1 MRILIFFGALLIALP
16 ASAAETTPG
25 ITGSNIEIAMDVILG
40 LGVTI
45 LCIYLLSAA
54 AKRLLGGTMQG
65 QGALRVVTGISV
77 GTRERILVVEVD
89 DEQLLIGVS
98 PAGISRLHQ
107 LDSPIAAKE
116 LSAPALPSAL
126 TQLMRG
132 GREA

>member
-1 MRILIFFGALLIALP
+1 MRFLIFLNALVLALP
-16 ASAAETTPG
+16 ASAAEATPG
-25 ITGSNIEIAMDVILG
+25 IAGSNIEIAMDVILG

-65 QGALRVVTGISV
+65 QGALRIVTGISV
-77 GTRERILVVEVD
+77 GSRERILVVEVD

-107 LDSPIAAKE
+107 LDSPIAVKE
-116 LSAPALPSAL
+116 LSTPALPNVL